1 MNIMQRYVAEPS
13 DKLDGT
19 YCVSVWNAISNQYEV
34 IERDLLSEYE
44 AKEKACQLNEQYER
58 ENYEFEHQNE
68 LIDKYHDYAVSGEIQ
83 KQNAARE
90 FFKSFPYQRETCE
103 QILKQLEYDIVW

>member
-1 MNIMQRYVAEPS
+1 MQRYVAEPS

-44 AKEKACQLNEQYER
+44 AKEKAFQLNEQYER
-58 ENYEFEHQNE
+58 ENYEFDERVHM
-68 LIDKYHDYAVSGEIQ
+68 IQ
-83 KQNAARE
+83 ACFSMYK
-90 FFKSFPYQRETCE
+90 T
-103 QILKQLEYDIVW
+103 QLHKRYS

>member
-1 MNIMQRYVAEPS
+1 MQRYVAEPS

-19 YCVSVWNAISNQYEV
+19 YCVSVWNAIANQYEV

-58 ENYEFEHQNE
+58 QNYEFEHQNE

-103 QILKQLEYDIVW
+103 QILKQLEDDIVW